1 MEPQHRPLRLQVRE
15 AHIRTLGVDSYE
27 CGIPVHAHVGR
38 DPHLA
43 GRRGEFPAQVDSDRA
58 HRTPRQANIGYGGNP
73 LAAIILDLEER
84 GLNRRR
90 LGLRSRDNAARGRP
104 IHPSSQEQHGVIRVE
119 RGKVERQGMALGAVL
134 VVALEHRVGPV
145 ARQDACQDI
154 LPAVIDGGIR
164 GDRGLD
170 AEQLEVREWRSLG
183 LLVGD
188 DADPFGVI
196 DCNQPHL
203 IDIGRLAQFLGQA
216 HVEVTV
222 AHLQLVPP
230 DRHVLVVIDR
240 EVNTSCQA
248 SPERRNA

>member
-1 MEPQHRPLRLQVRE
+1 
-15 AHIRTLGVDSYE
+15 
-27 CGIPVHAHVGR
+27 
-38 DPHLA
+38 
-43 GRRGEFPAQVDSDRA
+43 
-58 HRTPRQANIGYGGNP
+58 
-73 LAAIILDLEER
+73 
-84 GLNRRR
+84 
-90 LGLRSRDNAARGRP
+90 
-104 IHPSSQEQHGVIRVE
+104 
-119 RGKVERQGMALGAVL
+119 MALGAVL

-248 SPERRNA
+248 SPERRNAQHLADVFEFATVPGVDHRTGAGQPRGFLDLDLGCRFVGHLVLDQPVRPSHANRVEVFRRAKPEMQRHAAIDVLGEAQAGLHLDT